1 MTKFALKIL
10 PGPLVFLVVLL
21 LVPLEGLPY
30 SGRLALALFLWTV
43 LWWVT
48 QPLPWG
54 ITALLPLVMYPLL
67 AIMPIGATFRLYGQ
81 GIFFWIMGMALLG
94 YAMEK
99 HGLAKRFALRLL
111 SIKGIANTTLRLA
124 FFHMLATGLISMFI
138 SDIATIAMMI
148 PIGVSVVSYAR
159 TIHAGSESPLP
170 AKRGSPLGSF
180 FALGT
185 LYAALA
191 GGIGTIAGLAHNALS
206 ISLLET
212 LTGRTITWFQWMK
225 MGVPTFLTL
234 LVVFYF
240 ILRFFFPPE
249 FHTISGGQEFIRSE
263 RAKLGKMSRAEIN
276 VTLVFCLMVLL
287 FALPSLVGLLWG
299 QNSTLALGLKEALP
313 IWGVPPIVLFLLF
326 GLPENTKTGKPLL
339 TWKDAVEHSPWSIML
354 LCAGAVA
361 QTDALVQFGFM
372 EFMKS
377 VLSGIETGSATFP
390 LVVALVVAVMTELVS
405 GTATTLVCGGL
416 FIPLATQ
423 IGANPVSIAMV
434 IPNVALGIVFP
445 WAGAA
450 AGTAFASGEIEMKD
464 MIKAGLVA
472 SAGCALIVGLIH
484 IVFSSSL

>member
-10 PGPLVFLVVLL
+10 PGPWVFLVVLL

-111 SIKGIANTTLRLA
+111 SIKGIANTSLRLA

-138 SDIATIAMMI
+138 SDIATIAVMI
-148 PIGVSVVSYAR
+148 PIGVSVVSHAR

-212 LTGRTITWFQWMK
+212 LTGRTITFFQWMK
-225 MGVPTFLTL
+225 VGVPTFLTL

-249 FHTISGGQEFIRSE
+249 FHTIPGAQEFIRSE

-276 VTLVFCLMVLL
+276 VTLVFGFMVVL
-287 FALPSLVGLLWG
+287 FTLPSVVGVLWG
-299 QNSTLALGLKEALP
+299 AESSLAVALKGALP

-339 TWKDAVEHSPWSIML
+339 TWKDAVEHSPWNIML

-372 EFMKS
+372 EF
-377 VLSGIETGSATFP
+377 L
-390 LVVALVVAVMTELVS
+390 
-405 GTATTLVCGGL
+405 
-416 FIPLATQ
+416 
-423 IGANPVSIAMV
+423 
-434 IPNVALGIVFP
+434 
-445 WAGAA
+445 
-450 AGTAFASGEIEMKD
+450 
-464 MIKAGLVA
+464 
-472 SAGCALIVGLIH
+472 
-484 IVFSSSL
+484 